1 MAPEYS
7 ERVLQR
13 MRLTLGV
20 TLSVS
25 LLFSTAC
32 NAPPPPEGAET
43 VVVVHGLGRTATS
56 MALLVARLQE
66 AGYRVV
72 NFGYPS
78 TKEPIEELVAR
89 LDEAV
94 TACCAEAPEGV
105 HFVSHSMGGI
115 LVHRYLAGRESGHLG
130 RVVMLSP
137 PNQGSEI
144 IDAFADS
151 PLLPIVLGP
160 SGAAL
165 GTDGDGIAFRLD
177 SVNFRLGVITGNR
190 SMSPIG
196 SWIIPGPDD
205 GKVAV
210 ERARSEGA
218 ADFLVVPA
226 THTFIMNRRD
236 VADQTTHFLRDGR
249 FER

>member
-1 MAPEYS
+1 M
-7 ERVLQR
+7 
-13 MRLTLGV
+13 MRLTVHV
-20 TLSVS
+20 TLLAL
-25 LLFSTAC
+25 LLFSAAC
-32 NAPPPPEGAET
+32 NAPPPPAGAET

-56 MALLVARLQE
+56 MALLVSRLQE

-78 TKEPIEELVAR
+78 TREPIEELVQG

-94 TACCAEAPEGV
+94 TACCGEAPEDV

-115 LVHRYLAGRESGHLG
+115 LVGSYLATRESPHLG

-137 PNQGSEI
+137 PSQGSEI

-151 PLLPIVLGP
+151 PFLPIVLGP
-160 SGAAL
+160 SGAAM
-165 GTDGDGIAFRLD
+165 GTDRDGIAFGRD
-177 SVNFRLGVITGNR
+177 SLNFRLGVITGNR
-190 SMSPIG
+190 SISPIG

-210 ERARSEGA
+210 ERARLEGA
-218 ADFLVVPA
+218 HDFLVVPA

-236 VADQTTHFLRDGR
+236 VADQATHFLREGY